1 MAKDIPKVCLW
12 SYNCSSNHTIT
23 GKFILKDARH
33 EAYATIAL
41 VFLTYFFLQSTRAC
55 YDATTKHLPLEVATV
70 MESSMGHDEEV
81 KQQRRDQRKSAKN
94 YCNQNSTDSPGNLI
108 GDSDPFEHA
117 YIQPV
122 I

>member
-1 MAKDIPKVCLW
+1 MSCK
-12 SYNCSSNHTIT
+12 SIT
-23 GKFILKDARH
+23 SANIIL
-33 EAYATIAL
+33 L
-41 VFLTYFFLQSTRAC
+41 VFA
-55 YDATTKHLPLEVATV
+55 HLPLEVATV

-94 YCNQNSTDSPGNLI
+94 YCNQNSTDSLGNLI

-122 I
+122 IRAASYARPKQPFSPDQLGREEVLFGSVMRERWVNW